1 MKGTRTRRGEADG
14 VLWTELVDLAA
25 RDSATDGD
33 DKLKVEL
40 LDRRVLDVDKREERS
55 ARALMTLPRVANDL
69 LMVAPSLRRTRLRS
83 RPARS
88 LMSHGRKSIG
98 RVAVLI
104 RLCCGCYGNRP
115 SSQIDQVDLSACFA
129 W

>member
-1 MKGTRTRRGEADG
+1 MKGTRTRRGDADG

-25 RDSATDGD
+25 RDSPTDGD

-40 LDRRVLDVDKREERS
+40 LDRRVLEVDKREERS

-83 RPARS
+83 LPARS
-88 LMSHGRKSIG
+88 LMSRGRKSIG

-104 RLCCGCYGNRP
+104 RLCCGCYGYRP

>member
-69 LMVAPSLRRTRLRS
+69 LMVAPS
-83 RPARS
+83 
-88 LMSHGRKSIG
+88 
-98 RVAVLI
+98 
-104 RLCCGCYGNRP
+104 
-115 SSQIDQVDLSACFA
+115 
-129 W
+129 